1 MGVIMNFIIYED
13 DARFSYEYK
22 KVIHKVMGLSSDNYK
37 ITEFNSYNKE
47 VWEKIKTIGSPKI
60 FIVDVEVPNKNGIDL
75 ARMIRKSGDWTSP
88 IIVITNYQEFR
99 NVGYTAKILMLDF
112 INKKDNIKEELYRDL
127 LIALEI
133 NSTKKAL
140 RFTIKGEVYQV
151 PYQDILYIEK
161 NINDNYA
168 TIVCSDKEYTIRKTI
183 CELEEEL
190 KDENIFVKSHRSFIV
205 NINNIKSIKFD
216 YSVIDFGNGKE
227 ALISRNNK
235 KKLKEIMSYKNER
248 HYNI

>member
-1 MGVIMNFIIYED
+1 MNFIIYED
-13 DARFSYEYK
+13 DTRFSYEYK

-47 VWEKIKTIGSPKI
+47 VWENIKTIGSPKI

-99 NVGYTAKILMLDF
+99 NVGYTA
-112 INKKDNIKEELYRDL
+112 IKEELYRDL

-133 NSTKKAL
+133 NSAKKAL
-140 RFTIKGEVYQV
+140 RFTTKGEVYQV

-183 CELEEEL
+183 CELDEEL

-216 YSVIDFGNGKE
+216 YSVIDFGNCKE

-248 HYNI
+248 NYNI